1 MDVRREPP
9 FRPPTKDRL
18 AHLERQVAML
28 DDMIGFIMKEVAVE
42 RSTAA
47 SPLDI
52 HARTETM
59 SLMHAY
65 IKSIGAD
72 TEEDPTARAG
82 AAS

>member
-1 MDVRREPP
+1 MDVRREPS
-9 FRPPTKDRL
+9 FRPSTKERL

-72 TEEDPTARAG
+72 PEEDPTARAG